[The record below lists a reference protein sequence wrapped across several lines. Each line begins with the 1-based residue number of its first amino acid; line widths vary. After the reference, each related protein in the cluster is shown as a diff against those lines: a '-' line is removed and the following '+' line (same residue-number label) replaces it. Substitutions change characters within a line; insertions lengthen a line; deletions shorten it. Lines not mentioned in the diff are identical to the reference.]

1 MNKHSE
7 YTADR
12 LESARR
18 TKSRVR
24 LLTCA
29 IVVGT
34 VVLAVILTAALID
47 YWWLLSFA
55 ERCVALAIMASLA
68 VFGAVRFGRYL
79 LHPISAKQVAL
90 EMEAQ
95 RPELGCVVSTAAEYL
110 KGARTPPQE
119 YGPELVAA
127 LQEIAAKRLLL
138 VETNYYK
145 GLLYT
150 GSAMAAILLALLA
163 FVLCAPGSATALAR
177 VTLPWSNHTYTH
189 MKVEPGD
196 LEMPVGRD
204 LELKSVFTGRRPR
217 HSQLRWRQ
225 ASASQWQKAAMTR
238 GADGSYSYKL
248 SNLRE
253 AVQYQVAGDD
263 AVSPEYT
270 IKTYMPPQVVDFKV
284 QVRYPE
290 YTKMKPVEESD
301 PNLSVLRASQLAFR
315 IACSEGVT
323 RAQLR
328 FANEATL
335 GLASSITNLWTA
347 SLKATNDLYYWID
360 LEDKAGHKGGNDKP
374 FHLKVLPDQKP
385 IVEITEPGMDLRA
398 DATNKVPLKISV
410 SDDFGVEDVKL
421 VFQKLSSPSQSQTC
435 TLKKSNPREA
445 AANAEI
451 DLAPLGLKEYELVA
465 YYAEARDNNTLDG
478 PGMAKSPVYF
488 IEYTTKGEP
497 LSQCRGGNGQKINLL
512 VLEKQLIAATTVVE
526 EKSIAERFPELA
538 TMQRQTESYAEIFSN
553 SFILSISPPEARTEF
568 AAAITSMNEAAKE
581 LDSLKRP
588 DALKSEEAALAH
600 LYEVTRLL
608 PELEAGMCRGQGNC
622 IKIVLEAIEKLKD
635 SQKKQRQEELPKIIA
650 QSRRLETE
658 QAKLADIYR
667 RSESQNATNSAST
680 NKSASPAQANKTGAG
695 KSSTEM
701 TASES
706 NSGGTNDVSPLA
718 QSGAFDKEQQR
729 LGEEAAAL
737 SEKLR
742 ALSGKDP
749 RVGVALSQN
758 MRAVSRHM
766 IVAAEH
772 MAHGS
777 RKSAIESAGFGLSS
791 LDGLIHELE
800 QLLGDNPKPTDIA
813 AEEYPKEFEP
823 LISEYMRRLSYAR

>member
-18 TKSRVR
+18 TKTRVR

-29 IVVGT
+29 IVIGT
-34 VVLAVILTAALID
+34 ILLAIILTAALID

-55 ERCVALAIMASLA
+55 ERCVALTIMASLA

-150 GSAMAAILLALLA
+150 GGAMTAILLALLV

-177 VTLPWSNHTYTH
+177 VTLPWSNYTYTH

-204 LELKSVFTGRRPR
+204 LELKSVFTGRRPK
-217 HSQLRWRQ
+217 HSQLRWRT
-225 ASASQWQKAAMTR
+225 ASASQWQKVAMTR
-238 GADGSYSYKL
+238 STDGSYSYKL
-248 SNLRE
+248 NNLRE
-253 AVQYQVAGDD
+253 AVQYQVVGDD

-270 IKTYMPPQVVDFKV
+270 IKTYTPPQVVDFKV

-301 PNLSVLRASQLAFR
+301 PNLSVLRASQLAFK

-323 RAQLR
+323 RAKLR
-328 FANEATL
+328 FANETTI
-335 GLASSITNLWTA
+335 GLASSTTNRWTA
-347 SLKATNDLYYWID
+347 NLTATNDLYYWID

-435 TLKKSNPREA
+435 ALKKSNPREA
-445 AANAEI
+445 AADAEI
-451 DLAPLGLKEYELVA
+451 DLAPLNLKEYELVA
-465 YYAEARDNNTLDG
+465 YYAEARDNNTFDG
-478 PGMAKSPVYF
+478 PGIAKSPVYF

-497 LSQCRGGNGQKINLL
+497 LSQCRGNGQKINLL

-526 EKSIAERFPELA
+526 DKSVAERFPELA
-538 TMQRQTESYAEIFSN
+538 TMQRQTEAYAEIFSN

-568 AAAITSMNEAAKE
+568 AAAISSMNEAAKE
-581 LDSLKRP
+581 LDGLKRP
-588 DALKSEEAALAH
+588 GALKSEEAALAH

-650 QSRRLETE
+650 QSRRLESE

-667 RSESQNATNSAST
+667 RSENQNTSNPSNT
-680 NKSASPAQANKTGAG
+680 NKSASPVQANKSGAG

-701 TASES
+701 TALEA

-718 QSGAFDKEQQR
+718 QNGTFDKEQQR
-729 LGEEAAAL
+729 LSEEAAAL

-758 MRAVSRHM
+758 MRAVSRHLN
-766 IVAAEH
+766 VAAEH
-772 MAHGS
+772 MAHGKRS
-777 RKSAIESAGFGLSS
+777 SALEAAGFGLSS

-813 AEEYPKEFEP
+813 VEEYPKEFEP